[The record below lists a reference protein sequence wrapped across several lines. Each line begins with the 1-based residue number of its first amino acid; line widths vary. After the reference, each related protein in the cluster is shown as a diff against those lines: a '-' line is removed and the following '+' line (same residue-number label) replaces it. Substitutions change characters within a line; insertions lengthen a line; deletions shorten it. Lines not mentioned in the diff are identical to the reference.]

1 MSHSGS
7 EADADM
13 VEQFV
18 YKEVYKFWALRGHIP
33 SRGSSVDC

>member
-18 YKEVYKFWALRGHIP
+18 YKEVYKF
-33 SRGSSVDC
+33 